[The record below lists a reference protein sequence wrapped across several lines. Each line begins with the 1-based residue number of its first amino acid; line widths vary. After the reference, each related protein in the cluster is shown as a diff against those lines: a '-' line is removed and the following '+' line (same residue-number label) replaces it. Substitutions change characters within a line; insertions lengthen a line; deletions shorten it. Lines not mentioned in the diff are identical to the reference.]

1 MRGMGLAL
9 LSTIAWASGMGVVRH
24 LSVDLHP
31 FQIAFFAAFFGLL
44 AMLPW
49 LFRYGFRPL
58 RTEKFGLYVVRG
70 VLSVVGTLAVFYAL
84 SVTPLATVTALNF
97 TMPIFTILLAMVL
110 FKERVGTAKWV
121 AILFGF
127 AGVFVILRP
136 GIVAVDTGAL
146 LVIAGSLLFAIII
159 LIIKVLTRT
168 DSVVT
173 ITFFSVLL
181 RVPLALVPALF
192 VWQWPDGRQL
202 LWLAAMGIVG
212 TLSTFA
218 FTQALK
224 EVETS
229 VVSPMFFLQ
238 LIWAAAIGYIFFAEV
253 PGVFT
258 WAGGAM
264 IISSVSYMAYR
275 ESRIANEVET

>member
-1 MRGMGLAL
+1 MRGVGLAL
-9 LSTIAWASGMGVVRH
+9 LATIAFSSNWGMVRH
-24 LSVDLHP
+24 LSAELHP

-49 LFRYGFRPL
+49 VLRYGLRPL
-58 RTEKFGLYVVRG
+58 RTEKFGLYVFRG

-84 SVTPLATVTALNF
+84 SVTPIATVTALNF
-97 TMPIFTILLAMVL
+97 TMPIFTTLLAVVL
-110 FKERVGTAKWV
+110 LKERVGTAQWA

-136 GIVAVDTGAL
+136 GVVAVDFGAL
-146 LVIAGSLLFAIII
+146 LVIAASLLFAAII
-159 LIIKVLTRT
+159 LVIKVLTRT
-168 DSVVT
+168 DSVIT
-173 ITFFSVLL
+173 ITYFSVSM

-202 LWLAAMGIVG
+202 LWLVAMGIVG
-212 TLSTFA
+212 TLSAFA

-224 EVETS
+224 ELETN
-229 VVSPMFFLQ
+229 VVSPLFFLQ
-238 LIWAAAIGYIFFAEV
+238 LIWAAAIGYVFFAEV
-253 PGVFT
+253 PGIFT

-264 IISSVSYMAYR
+264 IISSVTYIAYR
-275 ESRIANEVET
+275 ESRARKATEA